1 MPPSVYG
8 LKRPQ
13 FKGFHLRICLKSCGT
28 DLEDF
33 FMRGLQKRVATTS
46 CCFWME
52 NICVLVLLVTSSTNY
67 KKTRKL
73 TRNRQNLKNRIEI
86 FEFFPISSSWKHPV
100 QNREHIY
107 EKTGLET
114 LRDEV
119 YYLSPLS
126 PAQLSWW
133 CEENEKS
140 SRSVHLILKMYFI
153 FLNGV
158 NEGN

>member
-1 MPPSVYG
+1 MG
-8 LKRPQ
+8 RILKIFLWKCVKQGCHNFHQHPQ
-13 FKGFHLRICLKSCGT
+13 FVYLENKLEIDKTSKIDLK
-28 DLEDF
+28 F
-33 FMRGLQKRVATTS
+33 
-46 CCFWME
+46 
-52 NICVLVLLVTSSTNY
+52 SSF
-67 KKTRKL
+67 L
-73 TRNRQNLKNRIEI
+73 
-86 FEFFPISSSWKHPV
+86 PISSSWKHPV

-114 LRDEV
+114 LRDEA

-158 NEGN
+158 NESN